1 MKRIKLKILL
11 ISFSLS
17 LLAACSPE
25 DSQNTSS
32 LADLNKALGVAS
44 NTMTALDNS
53 NINAD
58 SAINKDNVTSAFSQ
72 VYADQLNKDPKLAHL
87 KPIGVIANPDGSF
100 SAFTD
105 KNLNRVKDPDEKELF
120 KVEADTQ
127 NGRLIASNE
136 NGVAEQPHSF
146 MGSGFFMGM
155 LLGNMLSRQRMSGVN
170 PAQRRATPPPRKS
183 SSAFKK
189 TPAASG
195 FRQTSPS
202 ARSRAG
208 SGSFSSGK

>member
-1 MKRIKLKILL
+1 MKHIKLKILL
-11 ISFSLS
+11 ISCCIS
-17 LLAACSPE
+17 LLAACSPQ
-25 DSQNTSS
+25 DSQNNSS

-58 SAINKDNVTSAFSQ
+58 STINKDNVTSAFSQ
-72 VYADQLNKDPKLAHL
+72 IYADQLNKDPKLAHL

-105 KNLNRVKDPDEKELF
+105 KNQNRIKDPDEKELF
-120 KVEADTQ
+120 KLEADAE
-127 NGRLIASNE
+127 NGRLVASNE
-136 NGVAEQPHSF
+136 KGVAEQPHSF

-170 PAQRRATPPPRKS
+170 PASRRATPSPRKS

-189 TPAASG
+189 SSSSG